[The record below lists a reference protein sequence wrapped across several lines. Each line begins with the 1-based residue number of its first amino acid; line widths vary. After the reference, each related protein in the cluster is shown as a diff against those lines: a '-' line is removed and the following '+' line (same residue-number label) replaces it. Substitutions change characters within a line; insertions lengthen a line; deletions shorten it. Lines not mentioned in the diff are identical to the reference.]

1 MDVLLAVNVKL
12 LCNEP
17 ALSALTSSSTND
29 SRLNVTTVHDTNVL
43 KANVFPAPSAAYT
56 TQHVS
61 LTFAVHTVPSLAAA
75 ITHINEH
82 NSHPTD
88 CIVTRVDCSQQHFHA
103 QRRLGGWGSALDG
116 STLGGLSESDLRD
129 L

>member
-1 MDVLLAVNVKL
+1 MDALLAVNVKL

-29 SRLNVTTVHDTNVL
+29 SRLNVTTVHNTNVL

-61 LTFAVHTVPSLAAA
+61 LTLAVRTVPSLAAA
-75 ITHINEH
+75 IAHINEH
-82 NSHPTD
+82 SSHPTD
-88 CIVTRVDCSQQHFHA
+88 CIVTRVDCSQQHVHA
-103 QRRLGGWGSALDG
+103 QRRLGKVCS
-116 STLGGLSESDLRD
+116 
-129 L
+129 